1 MGPGRSMIR
10 PMIATT
16 RHHLQ
21 TTGQGD
27 VHDITDLVARVVT
40 ESDLSS
46 GLATTSVVGSTAVV
60 TTIECEPGAV
70 ADLNRLLD
78 RLAPRDADYAHH
90 ARWGDDNGSSHV
102 RAALMGP
109 SLTIPFERGELILG
123 TWQQIVL
130 LECDTRPRRRPF
142 VVQLMGE

>member
-1 MGPGRSMIR
+1 MIRSMVS
-10 PMIATT
+10 TT
-16 RHHLQ
+16 RHHVQ

-27 VHDITDLVARVVT
+27 VHDITALVARVVT

-46 GLATTSVVGSTAVV
+46 GLATASVVGSTAVV
-60 TTIECEPGAV
+60 TTIEFEPGAV

-78 RLAPRDADYAHH
+78 RLAPRDGDYAHH

-109 SLTIPFERGELILG
+109 SLTIPFERRQLILG

>member
-1 MGPGRSMIR
+1 MIR
-10 PMIATT
+10 SMIATT
-16 RHHLQ
+16 RHHVR

-27 VHDITDLVARVVT
+27 VRDITPLVARVVS

-46 GLATTSVVGSTAVV
+46 GLATTSVIGSTAVV
-60 TTIECEPGAV
+60 TTIEFEPGAV
-70 ADLNRLLD
+70 ADLNQLLD
-78 RLAPRDADYAHH
+78 RLAPRDGHYAHH

-109 SLTIPFERGELILG
+109 SLTVPFERRELILG

>member
-1 MGPGRSMIR
+1 MIR
-10 PMIATT
+10 SMIATT
-16 RHHLQ
+16 RHHVQ

-27 VHDITDLVARVVT
+27 VRDITALVARVVS

-46 GLATTSVVGSTAVV
+46 GLATTSVIGSTAVV
-60 TTIECEPGAV
+60 TTIEFEPGAV
-70 ADLNRLLD
+70 ADLNQLLD
-78 RLAPRDADYAHH
+78 RLAPRDGHYAHH

-109 SLTIPFERGELILG
+109 SLTVPFERRELILG

>member
-1 MGPGRSMIR
+1 MIR
-10 PMIATT
+10 SMIATT
-16 RHHLQ
+16 RHHVQ

-27 VHDITDLVARVVT
+27 VRDITPLVARVVS

-46 GLATTSVVGSTAVV
+46 GLATTSVIGSTAVV
-60 TTIECEPGAV
+60 TTIEFEPGAV

-78 RLAPRDADYAHH
+78 RLAPRDGHYAHH

-109 SLTIPFERGELILG
+109 SLTVPFERRELILG

>member
-1 MGPGRSMIR
+1 MIT
-10 PMIATT
+10 TT
-16 RHHLQ
+16 RHHVR

-40 ESDLSS
+40 DSDLSS

-60 TTIECEPGAV
+60 TTIEFEPGAV

-78 RLAPRDADYAHH
+78 RLAPRDGDYAHH

-109 SLTIPFERGELILG
+109 SLTVPFERRQLILG

-130 LECDTRPRRRPF
+130 LECDTRPRQRPF

>member
-1 MGPGRSMIR
+1 MIRSMVT
-10 PMIATT
+10 TT
-16 RHHLQ
+16 RHLVQ

-27 VHDITDLVARVVT
+27 VHDITALVAGVVA

-60 TTIECEPGAV
+60 TTIEFEPGAV

-78 RLAPRDADYAHH
+78 RLAPRDGHYAHH
-90 ARWGDDNGSSHV
+90 ERWGDDNGSSHV

-109 SLTIPFERGELILG
+109 SLTVPFEGRELILG

>member
-1 MGPGRSMIR
+1 MIRSMIS
-10 PMIATT
+10 TT
-16 RHHLQ
+16 RHHVQ

-27 VHDITDLVARVVT
+27 VHDITALVARVVT

-46 GLATTSVVGSTAVV
+46 GLATASVVGSTAVV
-60 TTIECEPGAV
+60 TTIEFEPGAV

-78 RLAPRDADYAHH
+78 RLAPRAGDYAHH

-102 RAALMGP
+102 RASLMGP
-109 SLTIPFERGELILG
+109 SLTIPFERGELLLG

>member
-1 MGPGRSMIR
+1 MIRSMIS
-10 PMIATT
+10 TT
-16 RHHLQ
+16 RHHVQ

-27 VHDITDLVARVVT
+27 AHDITALVARVVT

-46 GLATTSVVGSTAVV
+46 GLATASVVGSTAVV
-60 TTIECEPGAV
+60 TTIEFEPGAV

-78 RLAPRDADYAHH
+78 RLAPRDGDYAHH

-109 SLTIPFERGELILG
+109 SLTIPFERGELLLG

>member
-1 MGPGRSMIR
+1 MIRSMVT
-10 PMIATT
+10 TT
-16 RHHLQ
+16 RHLVQ

-27 VHDITDLVARVVT
+27 VHDITALVAGVVA

-60 TTIECEPGAV
+60 TTIEFEPGAV

-78 RLAPRDADYAHH
+78 RLAPRDGHYGHH
-90 ARWGDDNGSSHV
+90 ERWGDDNGSSHV

-109 SLTIPFERGELILG
+109 SLTVPFEGRELILG

>member
-1 MGPGRSMIR
+1 MIS
-10 PMIATT
+10 TT
-16 RHHLQ
+16 RHHVR

-27 VHDITDLVARVVT
+27 AHDVTALVARAVAD
-40 ESDLSS
+40 SGLSS
-46 GLATTSVVGSTAVV
+46 GLATTSVIGSTAVV
-60 TTIECEPGAV
+60 TTIEFEPGAV

-78 RLAPRDADYAHH
+78 RLAPRDGGYAHH

-109 SLTIPFERGELILG
+109 SLTVPFEGRELVLG

>member
-1 MGPGRSMIR
+1 MIR

-21 TTGQGD
+21 TAGQGD
-27 VHDITDLVARVVT
+27 VHDITALVARVVA

-60 TTIECEPGAV
+60 TTIEHEPGAV

-142 VVQLMGE
+142 VVQIMGE

>member
-1 MGPGRSMIR
+1 MIR

-27 VHDITDLVARVVT
+27 VHDITALVARVVT

-60 TTIECEPGAV
+60 TTIEYEPGAV

>member
-1 MGPGRSMIR
+1 MIAS
-10 PMIATT
+10 MIATT
-16 RHHLQ
+16 RHHVQ
-21 TTGQGD
+21 TSGQGD
-27 VHDITDLVARVVT
+27 VHDITALVARVLT

-46 GLATTSVVGSTAVV
+46 GLATTSVIGSTAVV
-60 TTIECEPGAV
+60 TTVEFEPGAV
-70 ADLNRLLD
+70 ADLNQLLD
-78 RLAPRDADYAHH
+78 RLTPRDGHYAHH

-109 SLTIPFERGELILG
+109 SLTVPFERRQLILG

>member
-1 MGPGRSMIR
+1 MVTI
-10 PMIATT
+10 T
-16 RHHLQ
+16 RHHVR
-21 TTGQGD
+21 TAGQGD
-27 VHDITDLVARVVT
+27 AHDITALVARVVA

-60 TTIECEPGAV
+60 TTIEFEPGAV

-78 RLAPRDADYAHH
+78 RLAPRDDRYAHH
-90 ARWGDDNGSSHV
+90 ERWGDDNGSSHV

-109 SLTIPFERGELILG
+109 SLTVPFEGRELILG

>member
-1 MGPGRSMIR
+1 MIT
-10 PMIATT
+10 TT
-16 RHHLQ
+16 RHHVR

-27 VHDITDLVARVVT
+27 AHDITDLVARVVT
-40 ESDLSS
+40 DSDLSS

-60 TTIECEPGAV
+60 TTIEFEPGAV

-78 RLAPRDADYAHH
+78 RLAPKDGHYAHH

-109 SLTIPFERGELILG
+109 SLTVPFERRQLILG

-130 LECDTRPRRRPF
+130 LECDTRPRQRPF

>member
-1 MGPGRSMIR
+1 MIT
-10 PMIATT
+10 TT
-16 RHHLQ
+16 RHHVR

-27 VHDITDLVARVVT
+27 AHDITDLVARVVT
-40 ESDLSS
+40 DSDLSS

-60 TTIECEPGAV
+60 TTIEFEPGAV

-78 RLAPRDADYAHH
+78 RLAPRDGHYAHH

-109 SLTIPFERGELILG
+109 SLTVPFERRQLILG

-130 LECDTRPRRRPF
+130 LECDTRPRQRPF

>member
-1 MGPGRSMIR
+1 MIGSMVT
-10 PMIATT
+10 TT
-16 RHHLQ
+16 RHHVQ

-27 VHDITDLVARVVT
+27 VHDITALVARVVA

-60 TTIECEPGAV
+60 TTIEFEPGAV
-70 ADLNRLLD
+70 ADLDRLLD
-78 RLAPRDADYAHH
+78 RLAPRDGQYAHH

-109 SLTIPFERGELILG
+109 SLTIPFEHRELILG

>member
-1 MGPGRSMIR
+1 MRFGRSMIR
-10 PMIATT
+10 PMITTT
-16 RHHLQ
+16 RHHVQ

-27 VHDITDLVARVVT
+27 VHDITALVARVVT

-46 GLATTSVVGSTAVV
+46 GLATASVVGSTAVV
-60 TTIECEPGAV
+60 TTIEFEPGAV

-78 RLAPRDADYAHH
+78 RLAPRDGDYAHH

-109 SLTIPFERGELILG
+109 SLTIPFERGELLLG